1 MNSTCTATDYDIER
15 QARRRAAARL
25 GWYIHASVYLAV
37 NSFLVLLAT
46 ASGRSWAIFPLLG
59 WGLGLAIHGLVVFL
73 RLGGGGIHQRLVDQE
88 RRRLATAQR
97 DPW

>member
-1 MNSTCTATDYDIER
+1 MNSTCTTPANDIER
-15 QARRRAAARL
+15 QARRRAGAHL
-25 GWYIHASVYLAV
+25 GWCIHATVYVAV

-46 ASGRSWAIFPLLG
+46 SSGRSWAIFPLLG

-88 RRRLATAQR
+88 RRRLTTGA